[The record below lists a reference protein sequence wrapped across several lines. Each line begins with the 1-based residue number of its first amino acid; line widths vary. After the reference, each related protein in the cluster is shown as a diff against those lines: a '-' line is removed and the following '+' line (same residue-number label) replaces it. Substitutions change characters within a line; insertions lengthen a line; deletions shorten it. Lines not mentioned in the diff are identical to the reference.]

1 MVKVVD
7 VDTTVDELS
16 TAVVDNNEGIVT
28 DDADVLLG
36 VVVVVC

>member
-28 DDADVLLG
+28 DDAVNVVDDMLLL
-36 VVVVVC
+36 